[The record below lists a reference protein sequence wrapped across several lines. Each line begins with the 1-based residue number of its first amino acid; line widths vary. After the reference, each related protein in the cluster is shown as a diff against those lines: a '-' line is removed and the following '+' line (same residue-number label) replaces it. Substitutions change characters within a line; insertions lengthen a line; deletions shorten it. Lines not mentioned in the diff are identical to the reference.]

1 MLASRASH
9 ASNDRVKTLHNHIAA
24 AREQLEMH
32 QGVKTLLV
40 ANRTDCTAHTHTDLH
55 ACTECANAARL
66 VNFPRPDCMR
76 LSGSPGGIRAK
87 KPLRGRSLP
96 DCAARIRPPSR
107 RPCLH
112 TSSHESSSSFRQAE
126 PEMVDNAANEADD
139 LVGIASRR
147 RRPYASAVD

>member
-1 MLASRASH
+1 VLASRASH
-9 ASNDRVKTLHNHIAA
+9 ASNDRVKTLHNYIAA

-32 QGVKTLLV
+32 QGVKILLV

-55 ACTECANAARL
+55 ACTECANAAWL
-66 VNFPRPDCMR
+66 VNFT
-76 LSGSPGGIRAK
+76 PGGIRAK

-96 DCAARIRPPSR
+96 DCEARIRPPSR
-107 RPCLH
+107 RPRLH